1 MVTSK
6 LWAAP
11 SGQHKPP
18 WGPVFQLWA
27 LLGVLGFP
35 LLMEPG
41 VVIKAKA
48 LSRWTPGLEGA
59 CTQQGGG
66 QPMATGVMG
75 EPMGNQTHISKA
87 NQMQTQTKTRQSSS
101 SKLFV

>member
-48 LSRWTPGLEGA
+48 LSRWTPGLEGGLHA
-59 CTQQGGG
+59 AGGW
-66 QPMATGVMG
+66 AAH
-75 EPMGNQTHISKA
+75 GNGSHG
-87 NQMQTQTKTRQSSS
+87 
-101 SKLFV
+101 